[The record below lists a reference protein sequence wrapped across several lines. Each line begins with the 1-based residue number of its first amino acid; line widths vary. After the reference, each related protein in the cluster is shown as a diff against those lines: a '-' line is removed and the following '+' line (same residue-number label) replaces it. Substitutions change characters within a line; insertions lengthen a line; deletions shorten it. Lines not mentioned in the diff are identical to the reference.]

1 MRSEKTLAS
10 HAKDK
15 DSQKKI
21 RQIVG
26 DARIWAIAFLICLG
40 WVALSQIQVL
50 PSGSYRRLLGADG
63 TLSFLENKTIE
74 WRLNFRGEIPSP
86 AKIVYVNVDTE
97 AIRTFGNFPWN
108 RAIFATVI
116 DGLFTY
122 GHVKA
127 VGMDFVF
134 SSQGIPNIGQ
144 EESQQGSIALGQS
157 IKTHG
162 NVVLATTYGS
172 NIGIRGLER
181 PFPLII
187 DPRAAQEIDTPEGPE
202 FPVVGPTWGKVG
214 LIDTFLHDR
223 FVPLFARFQTITYL
237 PLSLQLSL
245 IYWGLDPSA
254 VNIGRDEVLIKRPDG
269 ALQSRI
275 PLTLHQIAE
284 INWFS
289 GWEENIS
296 TSIASVYTATEWM
309 TEGTPEQKKEVEE
322 LFAGF
327 RDAIVLIGPT
337 DPLLQ
342 DITTT
347 PTNPDNPVPKVSVHG
362 NMVKTILSG
371 RFPVRPPAWV
381 STLLILTFGLATTA
395 LCLRHGASWRYLS
408 VAFLAVYIIAA
419 FILFARLDIILP
431 LVAPVGAALMCSF
444 SAILWQLGVEEK
456 RRRQIKSMFGMYL
469 APHLVEH
476 MVTKNITPQVG
487 GVDAEITAFFSDIES
502 FSPLAESLEPPRL
515 VELMNEYL
523 GDCTTAITKHD
534 GTLDKYVG
542 DAIIAIF
549 GVPLSRADHAAAACR
564 AALDFLKAQEALRQ
578 RWASEHGRWPER
590 ALQIRTRIGLNTG
603 QAVVGDMGSHLR
615 VNYTMMGDNVN
626 LTQRIEAAAGIF
638 GVQILTSASTRDE
651 ASSADPSLVF
661 RHIDRVLVPGRVKP
675 VEVYELMG
683 LREEMTQDQLRCRE
697 IYEQALASYFR
708 GEWESAQKLFL
719 CSAELE
725 DRPSFPTPSLVMARR
740 CEYFLRESP
749 PIDWDF
755 AFKLTKGG

>member
-1 MRSEKTLAS
+1 MRSENRLAS
-10 HAKDK
+10 HVKRRIFPEK
-15 DSQKKI
+15 F
-21 RQIVG
+21 RQVVG
-26 DARIWAIAFLICLG
+26 DARIWGIVVLICLG
-40 WVALSQIQVL
+40 WIALSQIRVL
-50 PSGSYRRLLGADG
+50 PSGRHLRLLGADG
-63 TLSFLENKTIE
+63 ALSFLENKTIE
-74 WRLNFRGEIPSP
+74 WRLNFRGEISCPVNV
-86 AKIVYVNVDTE
+86 VYVNVDTE

-108 RAIFATVI
+108 REIFARAI

-122 GHVKA
+122 GQVKA
-127 VGMDFVF
+127 IGMDFVF
-134 SSQGIPNIGQ
+134 SSNGLPNIGQ
-144 EESQQGSIALGQS
+144 EESQQGNIALGRS
-157 IKTHG
+157 IKTHQ
-162 NVVLATTYGS
+162 NVVLAATYGS

-181 PFPLII
+181 PFPLVI
-187 DPRAAQEIDTPEGPE
+187 DPQAAQDIDTPEGPE
-202 FPVVGPTWGKVG
+202 FPIVGPTWGKVG

-223 FVPLFARFQTITYL
+223 FVPLFARFQTVTYL

-245 IYWGLDPSA
+245 IHWGLDASA
-254 VNIGRDEVLIKRPDG
+254 VTIERDQVLMKRPDG
-269 ALQSRI
+269 SIQSRI

-289 GWEENIS
+289 AWEENIS
-296 TSIASVYTATEWM
+296 TGIASVYTATEWM
-309 TEGTPEQKKEVEE
+309 TEGTPEQKQQAEE
-322 LFAGF
+322 LFAEF

-362 NMVKTILSG
+362 NMVKTILTG
-371 RFPVRPPAWV
+371 RFPLRPPVWV
-381 STLLILTFGLATTA
+381 YTLLILTFGLATTA
-395 LCLRHGASWRYLS
+395 LCLRQGASWRYMS
-408 VAFLAVYIIAA
+408 VAFVCLYIVAA
-419 FILFARLDIILP
+419 FVLFARLDVILP

-444 SAILWQLGVEEK
+444 AAVLWQLGVEEK

-502 FSPLAESLEPPRL
+502 FSPLAESLEPTRL

-549 GVPLSRADHAAAACR
+549 GVPLSRSDHAAAACR
-564 AALDFLKAQEALRQ
+564 AALDFLKAQAALRK

-603 QAVVGDMGSHLR
+603 EAVVGDMGSHLR

-626 LTQRIEAAAGIF
+626 LTQRIEATAGVY
-638 GVQILTSASTRDE
+638 GVQILTSASTRDDAT
-651 ASSADPSLVF
+651 ASDPELIF
-661 RHIDRVLVPGRVKP
+661 RHIDRVLVPGRAKP
-675 VEVYELMG
+675 VDVYELMG
-683 LREEMTQDQLRCRE
+683 LREEMTEGLLRCRE
-697 IYEQALASYFR
+697 VYEQALASYFR
-708 GEWESAQKLFL
+708 GEWENAEKLFL
-719 CSAELE
+719 VSAELE
-725 DRPSFPTPSLVMARR
+725 ERQAFPTPSFVMARR
-740 CEYFLRESP
+740 CEYFRRVP
-749 PIDWDF
+749 PPADWDF
-755 AFKLTKGG
+755 SFQLTKGG